1 MQVMF
6 GASPTGMH
14 DQMKK
19 SNKDHD
25 NAQSRESGT
34 IVVKCAS
41 VNGKLEAELIS
52 MCIVAIW
59 AGHENSRKI

>member
-1 MQVMF
+1 
-6 GASPTGMH
+6 
-14 DQMKK
+14 MKK

-25 NAQSRESGT
+25 NAQSRKSGT